1 MCRTI
6 KFKGWGTRD
15 TMVAVDTATL
25 LNLKEVEMLS
35 VDVSVDVEGL
45 RTSTMWVDLNL
56 YTEPR

>member
-1 MCRTI
+1 
-6 KFKGWGTRD
+6 
-15 TMVAVDTATL
+15 MVAVDTATL